1 MMKNRWALLALC
13 LLAFSIHT
21 APGAPFKVLVFSKT
35 AAFRHVSITNGI
47 AAIRQLG
54 TNNNFEVVAT
64 ENSSDF
70 TDANLA
76 QFAAVIFLSTTGD
89 VLDAAQQTA
98 FENYIRSGR
107 GYVGVHAA
115 SDTEYTWPWY
125 GGLVGAYFSSHPA
138 IQKATVLVEDF
149 EHASTRFLPEGWV
162 RTDEWYNFQSNPRAN
177 VHVLGRLDESTYT
190 GGTMGSDHPIAWFHD
205 YDGGRAWYTAGGHT
219 DDAWSEPLF
228 LAHVRGLLRWAAGL
242 SAGDCSP

>member
-219 DDAWSEPLF
+219 P
-228 LAHVRGLLRWAAGL
+228 
-242 SAGDCSP
+242 